1 MRLPR
6 PRFTVRRLMVVVAV
20 AAIVLGAAR
29 YKRGIDERAR
39 LATLKAGV
47 SHAEARMAWAEA
59 MERGEYAPK
68 GAAAKARKRWAELR
82 AQVKELEGR

>member
-6 PRFTVRRLMVVVAV
+6 PRLTVRRLMVVVAV

-39 LATLKAGV
+39 LATVKAGV
-47 SHAEARMAWAEA
+47 SDAEARMA
-59 MERGEYAPK
+59 YAPK
-68 GAAAKARKRWAELR
+68 GAAAKAKKRWAELR